1 MAKIQK
7 GCVLCDINFQLQE
20 KKEKKLKKKL
30 TWSSGDGMSPAD
42 PEAATLRACHQLWS
56 SLEIICRTSPIRKI

>member
-1 MAKIQK
+1 M
-7 GCVLCDINFQLQE
+7 QE
-20 KKEKKLKKKL
+20 KKEKKLKKKKL

-56 SLEIICRTSPIRKI
+56 SLEIICRTSPVIIN

>member
-1 MAKIQK
+1 M
-7 GCVLCDINFQLQE
+7 LCDINFQLQE

-56 SLEIICRTSPIRKI
+56 SLEIICRTSPVRKI

>member
-1 MAKIQK
+1 MQ
-7 GCVLCDINFQLQE
+7 G
-20 KKEKKLKKKL
+20 KKEKNFKYLSKTEEKKI

-56 SLEIICRTSPIRKI
+56 SLEIICRTSPVRKI

>member
-1 MAKIQK
+1 M
-7 GCVLCDINFQLQE
+7 LCDINFQLQE
-20 KKEKKLKKKL
+20 KKRKFLNTYQKLKKKL

-56 SLEIICRTSPIRKI
+56 SLEIICRTSPVRKI